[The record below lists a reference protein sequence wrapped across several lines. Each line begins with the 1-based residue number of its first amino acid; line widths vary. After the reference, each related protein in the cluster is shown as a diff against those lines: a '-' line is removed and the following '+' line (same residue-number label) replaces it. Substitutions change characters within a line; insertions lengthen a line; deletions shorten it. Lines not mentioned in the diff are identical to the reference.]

1 MTAFLCW
8 AAKNSLR
15 GTSGLYVFICV
26 QVKENILILL
36 IQRVLHSTKKIH
48 IYIFLLF
55 FSAAE
60 VQAPDETKIPR
71 VAIVAIGK
79 RVPQD

>member
-1 MTAFLCW
+1 MFSFVSPV
-8 AAKNSLR
+8 SLFF
-15 GTSGLYVFICV
+15 YV
-26 QVKENILILL
+26 QVKKSKYYIHFLL
-36 IQRVLHSTKKIH
+36 IQRVFHSTKKIQ

-79 RVPQD
+79 RVPQDWHSSF

>member
-1 MTAFLCW
+1 MRIRNPATCDALH
-8 AAKNSLR
+8 
-15 GTSGLYVFICV
+15 
-26 QVKENILILL
+26 KEDSY
-36 IQRVLHSTKKIH
+36 LH
-48 IYIFLLF
+48 FFLF